1 MNHCLLPKTCGLG
14 PQCPLLAPKSSVDP
28 LTHADLHTEEEKQE
42 LTRNVNVHL
51 NITLTPFGVS
61 ISDKV
66 RKHEAFMYSSAFILV
81 FFPPCFH
88 FLSPF
93 LQVHR
98 YIGAEV
104 S

>member
-1 MNHCLLPKTCGLG
+1 M
-14 PQCPLLAPKSSVDP
+14 
-28 LTHADLHTEEEKQE
+28 
-42 LTRNVNVHL
+42 HL

-104 S
+104 SSGAVMGVNYGEQQGREVHIPALPASLALYATRTAAAH